1 MNYLDILQ
9 KINNTLYNI
18 FGDKKFVIDFQVY
31 INQKRFKLNE
41 IDATEI
47 IIEDDDGKFVQ

>member
-9 KINNTLYNI
+9 KINNILYNI
-18 FGDKKFVIDFQVY
+18 FGDKKFVINFQVY
-31 INQKRFKLNE
+31 INQKRFKLNKT
-41 IDATEI
+41 DATEI

>member
-9 KINNTLYNI
+9 DINNILYSI
-18 FGDKKFVIDFQVY
+18 FGDKKFVINFQVY
-31 INQKRFKLNE
+31 INQKRFKLNKT
-41 IDATEI
+41 DATEI